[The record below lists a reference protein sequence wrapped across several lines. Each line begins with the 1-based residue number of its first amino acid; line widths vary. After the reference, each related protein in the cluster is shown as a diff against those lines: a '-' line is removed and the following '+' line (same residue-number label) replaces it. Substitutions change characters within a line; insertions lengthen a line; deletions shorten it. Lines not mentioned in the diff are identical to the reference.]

1 MAREI
6 VTSENK
12 KEYDEKKLG
21 IKNNIK
27 ETESMVG
34 NKGTRYEMPDGII
47 DIQHKGTEYAP
58 RKQSIINFV
67 VKENNRNKGIGSKLL
82 KHALSQHDDLGG
94 QASSPASLKV
104 LYNHGFRNPEMPKAT
119 FDEHEKKRQEDSSI
133 YMAYKDLNGKKY
145 VNK

>member
-12 KEYDEKKLG
+12 AEYDKKKLG
-21 IKNNIK
+21 MKDDIK
-27 ETESMVG
+27 EAESMVG
-34 NKGTRYEMPDGII
+34 NKGTRYEMPGGII

-58 RKQSIINFV
+58 RKQSIVNFE
-67 VKENNRNKGIGSKLL
+67 VKESSRGKGIGSKLL

-94 QASSPASLKV
+94 QASSPASVKV
-104 LYNHGFRNPEMPKAT
+104 LYNHGFRHPEMPKGT

-133 YMAYKDLNGKKY
+133 YMAHKDANGKKY
-145 VNK
+145 KG